1 MTVNSDTASTSPDH
15 HPASILDHFADLPD
29 PRREQGRV
37 HRLDE
42 IVFVATCAVLC
53 GAESWEQIA
62 DYAHSKIDWL
72 TTFLTL
78 PGGVPSHDTFGRVFG
93 LLDPL
98 AFQRCSYTWMTMLMR
113 RQGVTPVATDPPEL
127 RPIAIDGKAQ
137 RGSARRTVG
146 RSALHVV
153 SAWAVEN
160 RLTLGQVA
168 TNAKS
173 NEITAIPELLELLDL
188 KGAVVTID
196 AMGCQK
202 EIAAAIVGEGGQ
214 YVLAVKENQPHLS
227 EDIERTFEEVLDRGE
242 PGVDFNEC
250 QTEEVRSG
258 RQETPGQPHLQ
269 VLGKSRVAAPKAR
282 KSSILA
288 TQVLRESGVKDAVA
302 LGGRGKVFVPH
313 TQQLNLD
320 YSYPGRS
327 RHHQRSPGPSS
338 PRTEVMSA
346 PSPSRVVMAAL
357 SVSSRQDCGAGLCR
371 GGLCRRSA
379 HGLADLQEMIQ
390 VRPTSGQPHEHAP
403 RAGNHFG
410 GHLDQS
416 GPPRAGET
424 SSQGIALT
432 PRVEEPLAV
441 RLVDRLRRQFGRQAQ
456 LGGRGRGLDHR
467 VTQPHQQVQR
477 GCVQVEP
484 EKVRQEP
491 VVAEAV
497 GLQFGLELF
506 VPVLA
511 LAPHRVLVVH
521 RMRKDL
527 TAGAVRDH

>member
-78 PGGVPSHDTFGRVFG
+78 PGGVPSHDTFRRVFC

-98 AFQRCSYTWMTMLMR
+98 AFQKCFYTWMTALMR

-168 TNAKS
+168 TDAKS

-250 QTEEVRSG
+250 QTEEVRRG
-258 RQETPGQPHLQ
+258 RQETRSCCVITAPEGIRDAGLWAGLTAIVMVISQRVVNGAASSETRYFIGSAAGTAEDYLRWVRGHWGIENALHW
-269 VLGKSRVAAPKAR
+269 VLDVCFREDDQRHWAGNSAQNLAWLRKLALCLLKAEKGSKGKS
-282 KSSILA
+282 IA
-288 TQVLRESGVKDAVA
+288 T
-302 LGGRGKVFVPH
+302 
-313 TQQLNLD
+313 
-320 YSYPGRS
+320 
-327 RHHQRSPGPSS
+327 
-338 PRTEVMSA
+338 
-346 PSPSRVVMAAL
+346 
-357 SVSSRQDCGAGLCR
+357 
-371 GGLCRRSA
+371 RR
-379 HGLADLQEMIQ
+379 
-390 VRPTSGQPHEHAP
+390 
-403 RAGNHFG
+403 
-410 GHLDQS
+410 
-416 GPPRAGET
+416 
-424 SSQGIALT
+424 
-432 PRVEEPLAV
+432 
-441 RLVDRLRRQFGRQAQ
+441 
-456 LGGRGRGLDHR
+456 
-467 VTQPHQQVQR
+467 
-477 GCVQVEP
+477 
-484 EKVRQEP
+484 
-491 VVAEAV
+491 
-497 GLQFGLELF
+497 
-506 VPVLA
+506 
-511 LAPHRVLVVH
+511 
-521 RMRKDL
+521 L
-527 TAGAVRDH
+527 TAGWKNDYLLSVLAQIPGKSGA